1 MKDLVSKIIALS
13 EEFRVNAEK
22 NVAGNKAAGTR
33 ARKISL
39 ELGERLKEY
48 RKESVKAYRKCKRSY
63 RW

>member
-22 NVAGNKAAGTR
+22 NVSGNKAAGVR

-39 ELGERLKEY
+39 ELGLLLKDF
-48 RKESVKAYRKCKRSY
+48 RKESVANDK
-63 RW
+63 

>member
-1 MKDLVSKIIALS
+1 MEDLLSKIIALS

-22 NVAGNKAAGTR
+22 NVAGNKAAGVR

-48 RKESVKAYRKCKRSY
+48 RKESVKA
-63 RW
+63 

>member
-22 NVAGNKAAGTR
+22 NVAGNKAAGVR

-39 ELGERLKEY
+39 ELGVLLKDF
-48 RKESVKAYRKCKRSY
+48 RKESVAHDK
-63 RW
+63 

>member
-22 NVAGNKAAGTR
+22 NVAGNKAAGVR

-39 ELGERLKEY
+39 ELGELLKEY
-48 RKESVKAYRKCKRSY
+48 RKESVANDK
-63 RW
+63 

>member
-1 MKDLVSKIIALS
+1 MKDLVSKINALC

-22 NVAGNKAAGTR
+22 NVAGNKAAGVR

-48 RKESVKAYRKCKRSY
+48 RKESVKA
-63 RW
+63 

>member
-22 NVAGNKAAGTR
+22 NVTGNKAAGVR

-39 ELGERLKEY
+39 ELSERLKEF
-48 RKESVKAYRKCKRSY
+48 RKVSIEENK
-63 RW
+63 

>member
-22 NVAGNKAAGTR
+22 NVTGNKAAGVR

-48 RKESVKAYRKCKRSY
+48 RKASIENDK
-63 RW
+63 

>member
-22 NVAGNKAAGTR
+22 NVAGNKAAGVR

-39 ELGERLKEY
+39 ELGLLLKEF
-48 RKESVKAYRKCKRSY
+48 RKVSIEESK
-63 RW
+63 

>member
-13 EEFRVNAEK
+13 EEFRMNAEK
-22 NVAGNKAAGTR
+22 NVAGNKAAGAR

-48 RKESVKAYRKCKRSY
+48 RKESIKA
-63 RW
+63 

>member
-22 NVAGNKAAGTR
+22 NATGNKAAGVR

-39 ELGERLKEY
+39 ELCERLKEY
-48 RKESVKAYRKCKRSY
+48 RKESVKA
-63 RW
+63 

>member
-1 MKDLVSKIIALS
+1 MKELISKIIALI

-22 NVAGNKAAGTR
+22 NVTGNKAAGVR

-48 RKESVKAYRKCKRSY
+48 RKESVKA
-63 RW
+63 

>member
-22 NVAGNKAAGTR
+22 NVVGNKSAGAR

-39 ELGERLKEY
+39 ELGVLLKDF
-48 RKESVKAYRKCKRSY
+48 RKESIANDK
-63 RW
+63 

>member
-1 MKDLVSKIIALS
+1 MKDLVSKIIALG

-22 NVAGNKAAGTR
+22 NVTGNKAAGVR

-48 RKESVKAYRKCKRSY
+48 RKESVKA
-63 RW
+63 